1 MNNQP
6 IIETKNYRKSKM
18 PKKKKI
24 AIISSAFAGVIC
36 ACVAVFFILTG
47 GKTWFFAYEATSD
60 TTCDIKLVGI
70 CWDKE
75 IVIPKY
81 IGKYEVTGIV
91 DDAFRDCDSLT
102 SIVIPEGVTSIGDS
116 AFSNCSSLTSITIP
130 EGVTSI
136 GDFAFSR
143 CYSLTSIVIPEG
155 VTSIGDGAFY
165 SCSSLTSITIPDS
178 VTSIGNWAFLYCDSL
193 TSIEIPN
200 GVTSIGES
208 AFLYCSSL
216 TSITYNGM
224 VSEWNAISKDEY
236 WVTYNV
242 YCTDGTIAKDG
253 TVTYN

>member
-1 MNNQP
+1 MNNQA
-6 IIETKNYRKSKM
+6 IIETKNYRKPKM

-81 IGKYEVTGIV
+81 IGKYEVTGIG
-91 DDAFRDCDSLT
+91 DEAFYECDSLT
-102 SIVIPEGVTSIGDS
+102 SIE
-116 AFSNCSSLTSITIP
+116 
-130 EGVTSI
+130 
-136 GDFAFSR
+136 
-143 CYSLTSIVIPEG
+143 
-155 VTSIGDGAFY
+155 
-165 SCSSLTSITIPDS
+165 IPDS
-178 VTSIGNWAFLYCDSL
+178 VTRIGYSAFSYCSSL

-200 GVTSIGES
+200 GVTSIGDF
-208 AFLYCSSL
+208 AFWACYSL
-216 TSITYNGM
+216 TSITYNGT
-224 VSEWNAISKDEY
+224 VSEWNEISKDEY
-236 WVTYNV
+236 WDSDAGNYNV
-242 YCTDGTIAKDG
+242 YCTDGTISKYG

>member
-1 MNNQP
+1 
-6 IIETKNYRKSKM
+6 M
-18 PKKKKI
+18 PKKKI

-91 DDAFRDCDSLT
+91 DDAFRACDSLT
-102 SIVIPEGVTSIGDS
+102 SIVIPEGVTSIGDR
-116 AFSNCSSLTSITIP
+116 AFLHCSSLTSITIP
-130 EGVTSI
+130 E
-136 GDFAFSR
+136 
-143 CYSLTSIVIPEG
+143 
-155 VTSIGDGAFY
+155 
-165 SCSSLTSITIPDS
+165 S
-178 VTSIGNWAFLYCDSL
+178 VTR
-193 TSIEIPN
+193 
-200 GVTSIGES
+200 IGES
-208 AFLYCSSL
+208 AFSCSHL

>member
-6 IIETKNYRKSKM
+6 IIETKNYRKPKM

-81 IGKYEVTGIV
+81 IGKYEVTGIG
-91 DDAFRDCDSLT
+91 DEAFRDCDSLT
-102 SIVIPEGVTSIGDS
+102 SIVIPEGVTSIGDE
-116 AFSNCSSLTSITIP
+116 AFSS
-130 EGVTSI
+130 
-136 GDFAFSR
+136 
-143 CYSLTSIVIPEG
+143 
-155 VTSIGDGAFY
+155 
-165 SCSSLTSITIPDS
+165 
-178 VTSIGNWAFLYCDSL
+178 CDSL

-200 GVTSIGES
+200 GVTSIGDGAFGYCSLTSITIPESVTRIGES
-208 AFLYCSSL
+208 AFSCSHL